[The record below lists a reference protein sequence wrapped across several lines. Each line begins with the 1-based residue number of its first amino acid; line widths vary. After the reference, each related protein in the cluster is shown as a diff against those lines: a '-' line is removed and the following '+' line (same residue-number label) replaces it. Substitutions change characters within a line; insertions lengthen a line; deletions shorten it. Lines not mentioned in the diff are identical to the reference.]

1 MQLTVTNDTLKKV
14 NALPEAKRAKVVSIV
29 RRHLRACE
37 KNGCPPESM
46 DRVYLEA
53 IEVAEME
60 MKFPEPERQEFRN
73 WEARHYDQYISPK
86 AA

>member
-1 MQLTVTNDTLKKV
+1 MQLTISNDTFKKV
-14 NALPEAKRAKVVSIV
+14 NSLPAAKRAKVVSIV
-29 RRHLRACE
+29 KQHLQASER
-37 KNGCPPESM
+37 NGCPPESL

-60 MKFPEPERQEFRN
+60 MKQPEPRKDFQRN